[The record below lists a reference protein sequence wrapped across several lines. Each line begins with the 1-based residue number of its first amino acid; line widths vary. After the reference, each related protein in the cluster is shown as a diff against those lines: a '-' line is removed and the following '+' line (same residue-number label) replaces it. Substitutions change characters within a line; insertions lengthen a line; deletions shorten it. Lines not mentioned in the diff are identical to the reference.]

1 MDVCIDVDPVRTL
14 LVLGPQITAQCLSEN
29 RESTAH
35 PSFLE
40 YRSIVEKGIKK
51 SLELDNLTTNEAIRR
66 KEMLLL
72 NAYELEPSFAANKVM
87 ETLKEHNEYASWMKE
102 MSLNSKDYQFDGNQS
117 PTLQYI
123 LSLRREGARL
133 IYTHYDDLMARAL
146 GLPVVL
152 MEDDESARKWSQGF
166 PALLHVHGVFS
177 RPQSLKM
184 DCLCYK
190 TQVGEGKSAD
200 IVREQ
205 FQSRA
210 VIFLGFDEP
219 FIDPLLPKM
228 LSTFAGPS
236 TMPSSF
242 PLLLSC
248 CVSNTVPVSGGC
260 LMLKMQKLD
269 LNLVLK
275 VSSKSLGVGECI

>member
-14 LVLGPQITAQCLSEN
+14 LVLGPEIAAQCLSES
-29 RESTAH
+29 RESNTI

-40 YRSIVEKGIKK
+40 YRSIVENGIKR
-51 SLELDNLTTNEAIRR
+51 SLELENLKTNEAVRR

-87 ETLKEHNEYASWMKE
+87 ETLKEHNEYDSWMKE
-102 MSLNSKDYQFDGNQS
+102 MSSNSKDYHFDGSQS
-117 PTLQYI
+117 PTLQFI

-166 PALLHVHGVFS
+166 PALLHIHGVFS
-177 RPQSLKM
+177 RPQSMKM

-190 TQVGEGKSAD
+190 TQVGDGRSAD

-210 VIFLGFDEP
+210 VIFVGFDKP

-228 LSTFAGPS
+228 LTTFASPS

-242 PLLLSC
+242 PLLLS
-248 CVSNTVPVSGGC
+248 SMSTNSAPISKGC
-260 LMLKMQKLD
+260 LILKTQKLD

-275 VSSKSLGVGECI
+275 VSTKSLGVG